1 MIRVNDRCM
10 KAHRYKRNEQTC
22 IEDDDD
28 NNDMIVIC
36 HPHELISKAPK
47 KPNET

>member
-10 KAHRYKRNEQTC
+10 EAHRYKRNEQTC
-22 IEDDDD
+22 IEDDD

-36 HPHELISKAPK
+36 HPHELKSKAPK
-47 KPNET
+47 KPNES